1 MKWLA
6 VIFTL
11 AFTSALT
18 LSQTVQLTPG
28 GQTALDR
35 RGVRECDTP
44 LIKAIHARDVQ
55 RAQEIAGSDVRLDEQ
70 VCGEGETALI
80 ESIATG
86 MKQISADLIAAGA
99 NVNLADRKGVSPL
112 MYAAWYCEEDVL
124 SFLLKRDAN
133 VKAVDS
139 DGSSALMYASYACE
153 NANVLAKLLK
163 ARADVNAKTKE
174 GATALTLAASRGAEC
189 AVRLLV
195 IAGADVNLQNKEGQ
209 TAITIARDKQVGRIP
224 AHDRIY
230 AFLSYF
236 AR

>member
-6 VIFTL
+6 VILTL
-11 AFTSALT
+11 AFTSASA
-18 LSQTVQLTPG
+18 LSQTVQLTPQ
-28 GQTALDR
+28 GQAALER
-35 RGVRECDTP
+35 RGVRECDTS
-44 LIKAIHARDVQ
+44 LIKAIHARDLP
-55 RAQEIAGSDVRLDEQ
+55 RAQEIAGANVRLDEQ
-70 VCGEGETALI
+70 VCAEGETALI

-99 NVNLADRKGVSPL
+99 NVNLADRKGATPL

-133 VKAVDS
+133 ARAVDA
-139 DGSSALMYASYACE
+139 DGASALMYAAYACD
-153 NANVLAKLLK
+153 NTNVLAKLLK
-163 ARADVNAKTKE
+163 ARADVNAKTKD
-174 GATALTLAASRGAEC
+174 GATALSLAASRGAEC

-195 IAGADVNLQNKEGQ
+195 IAGADVNFQDKQGQ
-209 TAITIARDKQVGRIP
+209 SAVTIARDKQVGRIP
-224 AHDRIY
+224 AHDRIA